1 MRFGERIEEADG
13 VGQTEAYLGKS
24 VQAERTAR
32 TKVLWLRSTK
42 VKGPGRREGGREKGW
57 REKAGDK
64 TSFIAGSDRKI
75 KVASLMAQ
83 MVKNPPIIQEM
94 QETKV

>member
-1 MRFGERIEEADG
+1 MAKKHQGQRAREEVGKEGE
-13 VGQTEAYLGKS
+13 
-24 VQAERTAR
+24 
-32 TKVLWLRSTK
+32 
-42 VKGPGRREGGREKGW
+42 GR

-83 MVKNPPIIQEM
+83 MVKNPPIIQKM
-94 QETKV
+94 QETQV

>member
-1 MRFGERIEEADG
+1 M
-13 VGQTEAYLGKS
+13 S

-32 TKVLWLRSTK
+32 TKGLWSRSTK
-42 VKGPGRREGGREKGW
+42 AKGPGRRGGGREKGR

-75 KVASLMAQ
+75 KVASSMAQ
-83 MVKNPPIIQEM
+83 MVKNLPIIQEM
-94 QETKV
+94 QETQV